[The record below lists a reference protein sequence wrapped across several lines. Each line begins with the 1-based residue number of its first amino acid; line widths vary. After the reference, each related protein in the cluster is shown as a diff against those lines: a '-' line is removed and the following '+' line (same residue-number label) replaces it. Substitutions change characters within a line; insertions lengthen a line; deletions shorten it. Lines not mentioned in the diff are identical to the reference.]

1 LTQLSRFDQLDV
13 NVFHLRLKTVEYAE
27 AWQTVST
34 PIQEIPMSFVRSV
47 LAMAAAIAASSAVA
61 QVSTYPPARTFPNE
75 NLALSSEALNK
86 ARELAG
92 DDLYPFFAQR
102 CILDQAYPILDDLMQ
117 ERGLVLPTKVFDDL
131 YFVGTNSVSAW
142 LVKTSVGYIVFDT
155 LNNADE
161 AENILIAG
169 MRALGLNPAELRYA
183 VITHEHGD
191 HYNGLKY
198 LQDTYGVQGVASNIA
213 WNSMANGAPNRP
225 VRNITVGDGEL
236 WTVGGKTFQ
245 FVQTPGHTNGALSTI
260 IPLTDYGKQ
269 HKAALYGGF
278 GIPGSVT
285 GKVTQINSLRKFET
299 FTQAAGVDVIL
310 GNHQVQDQSLYKM
323 DIVRHRRCDAN
334 GCQDPNPF
342 VIDKAVPGKG
352 QPAPASMRA
361 YSRFLQMQEQ
371 CIRVSAARGGQV
383 LPF

>member
-1 LTQLSRFDQLDV
+1 MSLSDV
-13 NVFHLRLKTVEYAE
+13 TDNVSILGVVARPCFPLIEELLMKLIRTALA
-27 AWQTVST
+27 AAGL
-34 PIQEIPMSFVRSV
+34 
-47 LAMAAAIAASSAVA
+47 LAMTSVGA
-61 QVSTYPPARTFPNE
+61 QVSTYPPAKVFPNE

-86 ARELAG
+86 ARVLAG
-92 DDLYPFFAQR
+92 NDLYPFFAQR
-102 CILDQAYPILDDLMQ
+102 CILDQAFPILDDLMQ

-142 LVKTSVGYIVFDT
+142 LVKTTAGYVVFDT

-198 LQDTYGVQGVASNIA
+198 LQDTYGVQGVASNTA
-213 WNSMANGAPNRP
+213 WNSMATGAPTRP
-225 VRNITVGDGEL
+225 VRNITVADGEL

-245 FVQTPGHTNGALSTI
+245 FVATPGHTNGALSTI

-278 GIPGSVT
+278 GIPGSVN
-285 GKVTQINSLRKFET
+285 GKVTQIESLRKFEN

-323 DIVRHRRCDAN
+323 DLARHRRCDAN

-342 VIDKAVPGKG
+342 VVDPAVPGKG
-352 QPAPASMRA
+352 TPAPASMRV

-371 CIRVSAARGGQV
+371 CIRVNAARNGQT
-383 LPF
+383 LPL

>member
-1 LTQLSRFDQLDV
+1 MNRT
-13 NVFHLRLKTVEYAE
+13 A
-27 AWQTVST
+27 VS
-34 PIQEIPMSFVRSV
+34 
-47 LAMAAAIAASSAVA
+47 LALALALGASASLA
-61 QVSTYPPARTFPNE
+61 QVSTYPPAATFPNE
-75 NLALSSEALNK
+75 NVAAATEALNR

-117 ERGLVLPTKVFDDL
+117 ERGLVRPTQVADDL

-142 LVKTSVGYIVFDT
+142 LVRTNAGYVVFDT

-169 MRALGLNPAELRYA
+169 MRQLGLNPAELRYA

-198 LQDTYGVQGVASNIA
+198 LQDTYGVLGVASDIA
-213 WNSMANGAPNRP
+213 WNSMANGAVGRP
-225 VRNITVGDGEL
+225 VRNVTVADGQL
-236 WTVGGKTFQ
+236 WTVGEKTFQ
-245 FVQTPGHTNGALSTI
+245 FVATPGHTNGALSTI
-260 IPLTDYGKQ
+260 IPLTDRGVP

-285 GKVTQINSLRKFET
+285 GKVTQIQSLRKFAT
-299 FTQAAGVDVIL
+299 FTQPAGVDVIL
-310 GNHQVQDQSLYKM
+310 GNHQVQDQSLYKF
-323 DIVRHRRCDAN
+323 DLARHRRA
-334 GCQDPNPF
+334 QDPNPF
-342 VIDKAVPGKG
+342 VIEKVVPGAKS
-352 QPAPASMRA
+352 ASPEKFKA

-371 CIRVSAARGGQV
+371 CIRVSAARAGQV
-383 LPF
+383 LPL